1 MNKIKSSFIILSV
14 FLFISFCGLTPVF
27 SQEEKPDT
35 TQVTPI
41 HFDSITIENNAYK
54 VGEKLTFSVDYGPI
68 RAGTAIMSVPDTV
81 TLNGRPCYHIVSKAL
96 SSESFSIF
104 FKVED
109 IIESFVDKK
118 GLFSWKID
126 KHINEGRFHRNEMYE
141 FDYAKNCAYAKND
154 TILISEVMQDALSA
168 LYYVRIQNLKIGT
181 HINLPHFVN
190 GKIHNLEVKV
200 RKREKIKVKAGIF
213 DTILV
218 EPMMTGIGVFKHGGR
233 IKVWL
238 TNDEKKMPVKMT
250 TKIYLGSIGLG
261 SIGANL
267 VSYEGT
273 D

>member
-1 MNKIKSSFIILSV
+1 
-14 FLFISFCGLTPVF
+14 
-27 SQEEKPDT
+27 
-35 TQVTPI
+35 
-41 HFDSITIENNAYK
+41 
-54 VGEKLTFSVDYGPI
+54 
-68 RAGTAIMSVPDTV
+68 MSVIDTIV
-81 TLNGRPCYHIVSKAL
+81 FRGRSCYHLVSKAL

-109 IIESFVDKK
+109 IIESFVDRQ

-126 KHINEGRFHRNEMYE
+126 KHINEGRFHRDEMYE
-141 FDYAKNCAYAKND
+141 FDYAKNSAYAKND
-154 TILISEVMQDALSA
+154 TIPISGVMQDALSA
-168 LYYVRIQNLKIGT
+168 LYYVRTQNLKIGT

-200 RKREKIKVKAGIF
+200 KKREKIKVKAGIF

-218 EPMMTGIGVFKHGGR
+218 EPMMTGIGVFKQGGQ